1 VADLYRPTAFLAI
14 LAILA
19 AFIICKLQKNR
30 RNRGFDSRRFHHFH
44 VVCFNPSTNQQFPYT
59 IDRSCWRSI
68 TSIARLPKDGGPLL
82 QTGAP
87 AHAGRRHGQRDLHS
101 PQFENRQLGTCGHP
115 GSDHRGLGRSS
126 SDTQTQAQPLTIV
139 QSVTEYLAD
148 AKTRELSDATLNKL
162 DIFLRKQFL
171 VWCKSEGYKLLREV
185 DLRTS
190 NPFVPHGLLAH
201 CRKRRSRSA

>member
-1 VADLYRPTAFLAI
+1 MRGEGTANATYIRHSLKTGSWERAVTLARTI
-14 LAILA
+14 EASEDLA
-19 AFIICKLQKNR
+19 A
-30 RNRGFDSRRFHHFH
+30 
-44 VVCFNPSTNQQFPYT
+44 T
-59 IDRSCWRSI
+59 
-68 TSIARLPKDGGPLL
+68 PK
-82 QTGAP
+82 
-87 AHAGRRHGQRDLHS
+87 RK
-101 PQFENRQLGTCGHP
+101 
-115 GSDHRGLGRSS
+115 
-126 SDTQTQAQPLTIV
+126 AQPLTIV